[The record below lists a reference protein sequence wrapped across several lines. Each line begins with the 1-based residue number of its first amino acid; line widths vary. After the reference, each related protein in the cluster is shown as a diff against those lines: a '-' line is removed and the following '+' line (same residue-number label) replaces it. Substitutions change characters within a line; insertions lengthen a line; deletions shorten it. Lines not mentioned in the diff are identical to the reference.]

1 MTLEP
6 FIITHGI
13 PLIIEVGASEVAKLE
28 DPCQVL
34 PAGRT
39 GRRRRAQAAANPLS
53 LSFQVVDLVVVV
65 VVVVGWN
72 VP

>member
-39 GRRRRAQAAANPLS
+39 GRRRAQAAANPLS

-65 VVVVGWN
+65 GWN